1 MKAKHNKKR
10 NTAFLFEVIT
20 RHLAKSILEKNIPA
34 KEVSLR
40 ILREHF
46 SRKQPLGQE
55 LECYNALMSS
65 TEGDKILAEKM
76 IYSVKMLHKKLD
88 LKKVYA
94 EQTNVIHKVNKS
106 LGGQVFSAFVPNYR
120 SYASIAQLFSDNTPI
135 RSKVLLEQNILNKMT
150 EVVSEGR
157 KEIEPID
164 SLVLKTF
171 ISNYNTKYES
181 LLPEQK
187 DLLNKYITSF
197 GENKVDFQ
205 VTLVEELRRI
215 HDEVKKSLTLEEVE
229 QDPEMIESTNKVLE
243 KIEAFNVTSINEE
256 EIKKLLKMQQLVKE
270 YYSDAT

>member
-20 RHLAKSILEKNIPA
+20 RHLAQSILEKNSIA
-34 KEVSLR
+34 KEASLG

-46 SRKQPLGQE
+46 SRTKPLGQE
-55 LECYNALMSS
+55 LECYNALVSS
-65 TEGDKILAEKM
+65 TEGDKLLAEKM
-76 IYSVKMLHKKLD
+76 IYSVKMLHKKLN
-88 LKKVYA
+88 LKKVYE
-94 EQTNVIHKVNKS
+94 EQTMVIHKVNKS
-106 LGGQVFSAFVPNYR
+106 LGPQVFSSFVPNYR
-120 SYASIAQLFSDNTPI
+120 NYASIAQLFSDNTPV
-135 RSKVLLEQNILNKMT
+135 RSRVLLEQSILEKMT
-150 EVVSEGR
+150 QKAEEEK

-171 ISNYNTKYES
+171 ISNYNKKYES

-197 GENKVDFQ
+197 GDNKVDFQ
-205 VTLVEELRRI
+205 VTLVEELQRI
-215 HDEVKKSLTLEEVE
+215 HGEVKKSLTLTEVE
-229 QDPEMIESTNKVLE
+229 QDPDMIESTNKVLT
-243 KIEAFNVTSINEE
+243 KIEAFDVTSINEE

>member
-120 SYASIAQLFSDNTPI
+120 SYASIAQLFRDNTAF
-135 RSKVLLEQNILNKMT
+135 
-150 EVVSEGR
+150 
-157 KEIEPID
+157 
-164 SLVLKTF
+164 LVF
-171 ISNYNTKYES
+171 
-181 LLPEQK
+181 
-187 DLLNKYITSF
+187 F
-197 GENKVDFQ
+197 CFFV
-205 VTLVEELRRI
+205 
-215 HDEVKKSLTLEEVE
+215 
-229 QDPEMIESTNKVLE
+229 
-243 KIEAFNVTSINEE
+243 
-256 EIKKLLKMQQLVKE
+256 
-270 YYSDAT
+270 